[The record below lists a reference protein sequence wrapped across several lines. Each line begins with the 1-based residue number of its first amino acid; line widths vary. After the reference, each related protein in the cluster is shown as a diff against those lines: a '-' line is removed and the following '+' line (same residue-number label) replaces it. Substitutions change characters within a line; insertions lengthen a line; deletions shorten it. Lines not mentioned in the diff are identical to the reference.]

1 MKGFMP
7 ISDKFE
13 TKRRYEPLKTEKKV
27 MKVTITIGLKKM
39 NWVQT

>member
-1 MKGFMP
+1 ML

-13 TKRRYEPLKTEKKV
+13 TKRRYEPLRKRRKNYE
-27 MKVTITIGLKKM
+27 KVTITIGLKKM